1 MENAKDMIINHER
14 FEKMELHVYSRA
26 ERVDKVVLAGRQFI
40 DADDGRCTF
49 VQNAP
54 RGPRS
59 VEIGRTP
66 HCRIV
71 RRPDGGYTT
80 TLRVTQN
87 VKYLKETLLAEIREV
102 ADCINKDLEEVKI
115 KEMQQ
120 KNAKTDNGEV
130 KKEGE
135 SEVKNEKPATKQPK
149 KSKKGSLKNEDSV
162 EKGGEKC

>member
-26 ERVDKVVLAGRQFI
+26 EQVDKVVLAGRQFI

-80 TLRVTQN
+80 TLRVTQYI
-87 VKYLKETLLAEIREV
+87 KYLKETLLAEIRDV
-102 ADCINKDLEEVKI
+102 ADCINRDLEELKF
-115 KEMQQ
+115 KEMQH

-135 SEVKNEKPATKQPK
+135 SE
-149 KSKKGSLKNEDSV
+149 GKNEDSV
-162 EKGGEKC
+162 EKGGEK